1 MPMTLFGTD
10 AVQMKKE
17 RKSVA
22 RGPTDPGDC
31 ICVMQVSGMCGLGP
45 AHSLPL
51 SRSLSLSPGLLGD
64 RVAGTGSWCPVPV
77 RPLP

>member
-1 MPMTLFGTD
+1 MFKTFFGIA

-51 SRSLSLSPGLLGD
+51 SRSLSLSLRVCLGIVLRVLGPGAQC
-64 RVAGTGSWCPVPV
+64 R
-77 RPLP
+77 